1 MNQFSQPH
9 ESDQLLELSQEVSRI
24 AGTLARLSTSPAFP
38 THIPEDPPD
47 LDEPDV
53 SEETVRWLIKA
64 RRARARY
71 LSPELF
77 AEPAW
82 DMLLDLLRAE
92 IARHR
97 VYISSLCIASGV
109 PATTALRYINT
120 MIEQEIIVRCRDPHD
135 GRRVYLAL
143 TPTTSSALRRYFSEV
158 VRTPEPRDARVGP
171 EY

>member
-1 MNQFSQPH
+1 MNKFSQTH
-9 ESDQLLELSQEVSRI
+9 ECDQLLELSQEVSRI
-24 AGTLARLSTSPAFP
+24 AGTLARLSTSPTFP
-38 THIPEDPPD
+38 AYAPGDSPD

-53 SEETVRWLIKA
+53 SEEAVRWLIKA

-97 VYISSLCIASGV
+97 VSVSSLCIASGV

-120 MIEQEIIVRCRDPHD
+120 MIRQEILDRRRDPQD
-135 GRRVYLAL
+135 GRRVYVAL
-143 TPTTSSALRRYFSEV
+143 TPATSRALRRYFAEV
-158 VRTPEPRDARVGP
+158 VPNSRRERGSS
-171 EY
+171 